1 MSILQEFEEIKREM
15 GREQWDL
22 LETYLTEVRPDLR
35 LDEVLYEKEKHDDFA
50 AWAKGERNECDILGE
65 LFNEWNNL
73 DHHEFIINMA
83 DHLDS
88 EDYTILHEIY
98 EKKRIIENILKT
110 RYGLEHY
117 EEEMKRRGE

>member
-15 GREQWDL
+15 GEEQWDQL
-22 LETYLTEVRPDLR
+22 GTYLTEVRPDLR
-35 LDEVLYEKEKHDDFA
+35 LDEVLYKEEYFTDFQ
-50 AWAKGERNECDILGE
+50 AWASGEHNECDILGE
-65 LFNEWNNL
+65 IFKELNEL
-73 DHHEFIINMA
+73 SRHEFYINMA

-98 EKKRIIENILKT
+98 EKQRIIKEMLKT

-117 EEEMKRRGE
+117 EEVRA